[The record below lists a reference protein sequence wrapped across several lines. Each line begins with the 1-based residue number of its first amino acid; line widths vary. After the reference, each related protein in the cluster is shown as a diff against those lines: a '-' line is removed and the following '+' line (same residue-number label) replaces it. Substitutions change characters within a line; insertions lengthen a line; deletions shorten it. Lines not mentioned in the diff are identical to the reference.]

1 MDISLGLIE
10 FVARQWLRVRPWRR
24 LKVFRNKRRAAKGK
38 PLLPLSEDDMAL
50 FPKGTMTKS
59 GAVIAMAG
67 PFVGLALGLLGVGDV
82 CPTDFPDCQTSGEIA
97 NTLSTSIGGLITAL
111 GGVIAW
117 RGRNRV
123 GK

>member
-1 MDISLGLIE
+1 MDPIT
-10 FVARQWLRVRPWRR
+10 VAKLWILVKPVKRIR
-24 LKVFRNKRRAAKGK
+24 LANKRRKARKVG
-38 PLLPLSEDDMAL
+38 LPEPQSLDDQGENDV

-67 PFVGLALGLLGVGDV
+67 PVIGIALAAFGVGSE
-82 CPTDFPDCQTSGEIA
+82 CPAELPDCQTSGEIA
-97 NTLSTSIGGLITAL
+97 NGISASVGGLITAI
-111 GGVIAW
+111 GGIIAW